1 MTGGTN
7 LPEAAV
13 RVLLI
18 EDNPGD
24 AGLVRAMLSEAPGV
38 EFRVER
44 VDALLP
50 GMVRIGRGE
59 IDIVLLDLSLPDSQG
74 LAGLT
79 AIRNAAPS
87 IPVVVLTGLADEDVA
102 HEAVRCGAQDYLI
115 KGELSG
121 GALARTLSYAV
132 LRQRNQARALR
143 PGLQAESGRAVG
155 FLGARG
161 GVGTTTIAC
170 HFSLELKQRAGNRVL
185 LADLDVAGGSA
196 GFLMKA
202 VSEHSL
208 QEAASNLDRLD
219 ENYWNK
225 IVVCGTDGPDILLS
239 QGSLALEEQAN
250 TERVRNVFDFTRSI
264 YQWIVMDL
272 GRLNPLATSL
282 VPGLGDI
289 LLAATLEVA
298 VLYEVK
304 RVVSRLADAGVD
316 RSRLHLI
323 VNKTPKHPD
332 ISPAEAGKMVNLP
345 VDAVLPEC
353 GSELSEAY
361 TNGTLLNPKS
371 DLRRQLGRLAEK
383 VAGLEAKKTK

>member
-1 MTGGTN
+1 MTSSTN
-7 LPEAAV
+7 SPEGAV

-24 AGLVRAMLSEAPGV
+24 AGLVRAMLAESQGV
-38 EFRVER
+38 EFRVEW
-44 VDALLP
+44 VQALLP
-50 GMVRIGRGE
+50 GMVRLGRGE
-59 IDIVLLDLSLPDSQG
+59 IDMILLDLSLPDSQG
-74 LAGLT
+74 LGSLT
-79 AIRNAAPS
+79 AIRNAAPNV
-87 IPVVVLTGLADEDVA
+87 PVVVLTGLSDEDVA

-121 GALARTLSYAV
+121 GALARTLSYAM
-132 LRQRNQARALR
+132 LRQRNQARALK
-143 PGLQAESGRAVG
+143 PGEELGRAVG

-170 HFSLELKQRAGNRVL
+170 HFSLELKERTGSRVL

-202 VSEHSL
+202 ASEHTL
-208 QEAASNLDRLD
+208 QEAAGNLARLD

-225 IVVCGTDGPDILLS
+225 IVVSVPAGPDVLLS
-239 QGSLALEEQAN
+239 QGSFALEEQAN

-264 YQWIVMDL
+264 YPWIVMDL
-272 GRLNPLATSL
+272 GRLNPLAMSL
-282 VPGLGDI
+282 VPGLSDVFLI
-289 LLAATLEVA
+289 ATLEVA

-304 RVVSRLADAGVD
+304 RVVSRLADIGGN
-316 RSRLHLI
+316 RSGLHLI
-323 VNKTPKHPD
+323 VNQTPKHPD

-353 GSELSEAY
+353 GSDLSEAY
-361 TNGTLLNPKS
+361 TDGKLLNAKS
-371 DLRRQLGRLAEK
+371 DLRRQLGRLVEK
-383 VAGLEAKKTK
+383 VAGLEAKKSK

>member
-7 LPEAAV
+7 SPADAV

-24 AGLVRAMLSEAPGV
+24 AGLVRAMLSESQGV
-38 EFRVER
+38 EFHVEW
-44 VDALLP
+44 VQALLP
-50 GMVRIGRGE
+50 GMVRLGRGE
-59 IDIVLLDLSLPDSQG
+59 IDMILLDLSLPDSQG
-74 LAGLT
+74 LGSLT
-79 AIRNAAPS
+79 AVRNAAPNV
-87 IPVVVLTGLADEDVA
+87 PVVVLTGLADEDVA

-121 GALARTLSYAV
+121 GALARTLSYAI
-132 LRQRNQARALR
+132 LRQRSQARVLK
-143 PGLQAESGRAVG
+143 PGAELGRAVG

-170 HFSLELKQRAGNRVL
+170 HFSLELKQRTGSRVL

-202 VSEHSL
+202 ASEHTL
-208 QEAASNLDRLD
+208 QEAAGNLARLD

-225 IVVCGTDGPDILLS
+225 IVVGVADGPDVLLS
-239 QGSLALEEQAN
+239 QGSFALEEQAN
-250 TERVRNVFDFTRSI
+250 GERIRNVFDFTRSI
-264 YQWIVMDL
+264 YPWIVMDL
-272 GRLNPLATSL
+272 GRLNPLAMSM
-282 VPGLGDI
+282 VPGLSDLFVI
-289 LLAATLEVA
+289 ATLEVA

-304 RVVSRLADAGVD
+304 RVVSRLTDSPLN
-316 RSRLHLI
+316 RSLLHLI
-323 VNKTPKHPD
+323 INQTPRHPD
-332 ISPAEAGKMVNLP
+332 ISPTEAGKMVNLP

-361 TNGTLLNPKS
+361 TDGKLLSAKS

-383 VAGLEAKKTK
+383 VAGLEGKKSK